1 MKRSSSRKSQTKA
14 IKEEEEVIDYGEVS
28 NSKKRNIHLTIARS
42 QPDDKEQEE
51 QVNSINV
58 SYNENG
64 DVIVG
69 PLIDQL
75 KRLGFPI
82 DNSMI
87 SYFNQDKNVYVY
99 VGSYPLGPQTIPNSE
114 LGEIIKIK
122 VRPKAKSI
130 FGDFLLGNTN
140 ASISK
145 GSRRTK
151 ERKIGNVIK
160 KVAEWRRLYNGTE
173 VNGEIIKKSLE
184 EAAKQ
189 VGISKKSLDDY
200 LLQLRNGRK
209 YGFNFNEHKD
219 DKIGI
224 LRAFNRKHKNIDK
237 DNKKS
242 KPGRKPA
249 RS

>member
-1 MKRSSSRKSQTKA
+1 MKRTSSRRSE
-14 IKEEEEVIDYGEVS
+14 IKMEEEEEKIDYGHSSSEKKRHVILTMAKSNPEDKEEKEVVESVTVGYDEEGNIRVNSIIESLKKLGYLIKDSMVSYYS
-28 NSKKRNIHLTIARS
+28 NSKKVYVYIGNYPLS
-42 QPDDKEQEE
+42 DK
-51 QVNSINV
+51 VIP
-58 SYNENG
+58 NG
-64 DVIVG
+64 DV
-69 PLIDQL
+69 DQDV
-75 KRLGFPI
+75 K
-82 DNSMI
+82 
-87 SYFNQDKNVYVY
+87 
-99 VGSYPLGPQTIPNSE
+99 
-114 LGEIIKIK
+114 IKI
-122 VRPKAKSI
+122 RPKAKSI

-151 ERKIGNVIK
+151 ERKIGDVIK
-160 KVAEWRRLYNGTE
+160 KVAEWRRLYNGIE
-173 VNGEIIKKSLE
+173 EEGEIIKKSLE

-242 KPGRKPA
+242 KPGRKPN
-249 RS
+249 RH

>member
-1 MKRSSSRKSQTKA
+1 MGLKR
-14 IKEEEEVIDYGEVS
+14 VS
-28 NSKKRNIHLTIARS
+28 LGSDGWVLLYLGLGGVSKKRDVHLIIAKS
-42 QPDDKEQEE
+42 QLDDPEE
-51 QVNSINV
+51 VEEV
-58 SYNENG
+58 TAVG
-64 DVIVG
+64 VIYDDQGNLLLG
-69 PLIDQL
+69 PLIDNL
-75 KRLGFPI
+75 KKLGYGVG
-82 DNSMI
+82 NCMI
-87 SYFNQDKNVYVY
+87 SYFNESKNVYIYCGNHPLPQTPISVED
-99 VGSYPLGPQTIPNSE
+99 LGPQIR
-114 LGEIIKIK
+114 IKA
-122 VRPKAKSI
+122 RPKAKSI

-151 ERKIGNVIK
+151 ERKIGDVIR
-160 KVAEWRRLYNGTE
+160 KVSEWRKLYNGTE
-173 VNGEIIKKSLE
+173 IEGELVKKSLE
-184 EAAKQ
+184 EAAKL

-242 KPGRKPA
+242 KPGRKPV
-249 RS
+249 RN